1 MKSGL
6 WRYTRHPN
14 YFGEI
19 LSWWGIYAFACGVSG
34 GQRTIYSA
42 IFISYLLRYVSGVD
56 MLEQKQRL
64 NPEFKLYMQETSPLL
79 PMPYR
84 VVPEDQRK
92 NLLQKFKEEVEEEYK
107 LGLNPATKI
116 IRK

>member
-19 LSWWGIYAFACGVSG
+19 LSWWGIYAFACGITG
-34 GQRTIYSA
+34 GVKTIYSA
-42 IFISYLLRYVSGVD
+42 MFISYLLRYISGVD

-64 NPEFKLYMQETSPLL
+64 NPEFKIYMQETSALVPL
-79 PMPYR
+79 PYKTIAPSER
-84 VVPEDQRK
+84 EG
-92 NLLQKFKEEVEEEYK
+92 LLHKFK
-107 LGLNPATKI
+107 
-116 IRK
+116 